1 MNKKIMIM
9 SSSLDGRLLT
19 AVETANKL
27 GVRTV
32 ACVRREDDITAS
44 GADVCYAVNGD
55 ETDKLLEIA
64 KKEKIDGI
72 LGVWDRTVLSA
83 SIIAEE
89 LGLPGNSPDSVK
101 RLLEKDQFRR
111 LQSQTGVFYPNYFE
125 TALRDGLEEKCQR
138 LRFPVIV
145 KPVLC
150 SSSFGQT
157 ILRNPCDIVSAFETA
172 SAYSRNGVVCVEE
185 YIEHEDNLRILEAEV
200 FLVGDTILWDG
211 LCWCSRF
218 QEAPLRPVLVTYPVS
233 LSTEQDREF
242 KSTVEKVLLASGVS
256 IGEFD
261 IEGFFTKEGRFFII
275 EINPRP
281 AGYYCQQDVQ
291 LFCGVDFT
299 KLLVTTALGDM
310 SYYNELKGFERQRRY
325 ILSYAVFSFFPG
337 IFDHVYIDP
346 SIKKSLLIF
355 RAFPG
360 GEPGAYI
367 EDIHADNRPVGT
379 AVFGFSSEEELKYA
393 EENIRELVYVVL
405 KPDADVQNGQSRIR
419 VRNRS

>member
-1 MNKKIMIM
+1 MGKKIMIM

-19 AVETANKL
+19 AVETAKKL
-27 GVRTV
+27 GVKTV
-32 ACVRREDDITAS
+32 ACVRHEDDAAAA
-44 GADVCYAVNGD
+44 GADICYSVDGD

-72 LGVWDRTVLSA
+72 LGVWDKTALSA
-83 SIIAEE
+83 AIIAKE
-89 LGLPGNSPDSVK
+89 LGLPGNSPDSVAV
-101 RLLEKDQFRR
+101 LLQKGKFRN
-111 LQSQTGVFYPNYFE
+111 LQRKTGVFHPNYFE
-125 TALRDGLEEKCQR
+125 TASRDGLEETCAN

-157 ILRNPCDIVSAFETA
+157 MLHEPCDIVPAFEKA
-172 SAYSRNGVVCVEE
+172 AAYSRNGLVCVEE
-185 YIEHEDNLRILEAEV
+185 FIEHDDALRILEAEI

-211 LCWCSRF
+211 LYWCCRF
-218 QEAPLRPVLVTYPVS
+218 KEAPLRPVLVTFPVS
-233 LSTEQDREF
+233 LDMEQEREF
-242 KSTVEKVLLASGVS
+242 QSTVKKVLLASGVR

-310 SYYNELKGFERQRRY
+310 SYYEELKSFKRQRRY
-325 ILSYAVFSFFPG
+325 ILSYAVFSFLPG
-337 IFDHVYIDP
+337 IFDHVHFDP
-346 SIKKSLLIF
+346 AIKKSLLIF

-379 AVFGFSSEEELKYA
+379 AVFGFSSEEELNWA
-393 EENIRELVYVVL
+393 EKNIRDLVYVVL
-405 KPDADVQNGQSRIR
+405 KTDTELS
-419 VRNRS
+419 

>member
-1 MNKKIMIM
+1 MGKKIMIM

-19 AVETANKL
+19 AVETAKKL
-27 GVRTV
+27 GVKTV
-32 ACVRREDDITAS
+32 ACVRHEDDAAAA
-44 GADVCYAVNGD
+44 GADICYSVDGD

-72 LGVWDRTVLSA
+72 LGVWDKTALSA
-83 SIIAEE
+83 AIIAKE
-89 LGLPGNSPDSVK
+89 LGLPGNSPDSVAV
-101 RLLEKDQFRR
+101 LLQKGKFRN
-111 LQSQTGVFYPNYFE
+111 LQRKTGVFHPNYFE
-125 TALRDGLEEKCQR
+125 TASRDGLEETCAN

-157 ILRNPCDIVSAFETA
+157 MLHDPCDIVPAFEKA
-172 SAYSRNGVVCVEE
+172 AAYSRNGLVCVEE
-185 YIEHEDNLRILEAEV
+185 FIEHDDALRILEAEI

-211 LCWCSRF
+211 LYWCCRF
-218 QEAPLRPVLVTYPVS
+218 KEAPLRPVLVTFPVS
-233 LSTEQDREF
+233 LDMEQEREF
-242 KSTVEKVLLASGVS
+242 QSTVKKVLLASGVR

-310 SYYNELKGFERQRRY
+310 SYYEELKSFKRQRRY
-325 ILSYAVFSFFPG
+325 ILSYAVFSFLPG
-337 IFDHVYIDP
+337 IFDHVHFDP
-346 SIKKSLLIF
+346 AIKKSLLIF

-379 AVFGFSSEEELKYA
+379 AVFGFSSEEELNWA
-393 EENIRELVYVVL
+393 EKNIRDLVYVVL
-405 KPDADVQNGQSRIR
+405 KTDTELS
-419 VRNRS
+419 

>member
-1 MNKKIMIM
+1 MGKKIMIM

-19 AVETANKL
+19 AVETAKKL
-27 GVRTV
+27 GVKTV
-32 ACVRREDDITAS
+32 ACVRHEDDAAAA
-44 GADVCYAVNGD
+44 GADICYSVDGD

-72 LGVWDRTVLSA
+72 LGVWDKTALSA
-83 SIIAEE
+83 AIIAKE
-89 LGLPGNSPDSVK
+89 LGLPGNSPDSVAV
-101 RLLEKDQFRR
+101 LLQKGKFRN
-111 LQSQTGVFYPNYFE
+111 LQRKTGVFHPNYFE
-125 TALRDGLEEKCQR
+125 TASRDGLEETCAN

-157 ILRNPCDIVSAFETA
+157 MLHDRCDIVPAFEKA
-172 SAYSRNGVVCVEE
+172 AAYSRNGLVCVEE
-185 YIEHEDNLRILEAEV
+185 FIEHDDALRILEAEI

-211 LCWCSRF
+211 LYWCCRF
-218 QEAPLRPVLVTYPVS
+218 KEAPLRPVLVTFPVS
-233 LSTEQDREF
+233 LDMEQEREF
-242 KSTVEKVLLASGVS
+242 QSTVKKVLLASGVR

-310 SYYNELKGFERQRRY
+310 SYYEELKSFKRQRRY
-325 ILSYAVFSFFPG
+325 ILSYAVFSFLPG
-337 IFDHVYIDP
+337 IFDHVHFDP
-346 SIKKSLLIF
+346 AIKKSLLIF

-379 AVFGFSSEEELKYA
+379 AVFGFSSEEELNWA
-393 EENIRELVYVVL
+393 EKNIRDLVYVVL
-405 KPDADVQNGQSRIR
+405 KTDTELS
-419 VRNRS
+419 